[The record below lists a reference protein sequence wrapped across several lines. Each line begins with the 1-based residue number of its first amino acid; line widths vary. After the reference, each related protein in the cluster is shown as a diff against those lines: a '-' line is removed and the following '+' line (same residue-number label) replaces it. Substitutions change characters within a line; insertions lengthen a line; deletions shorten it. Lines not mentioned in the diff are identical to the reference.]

1 MSAPTGGG
9 KIQCDLNGIESNKT
23 RQNNYTIQQLSVRQV
38 IERLYTSSTAILV
51 ALEELLEKTKDA
63 MGVVDM
69 EERWGMIQGEM
80 ADQQRNK
87 QL

>member
-1 MSAPTGGG
+1 
-9 KIQCDLNGIESNKT
+9 
-23 RQNNYTIQQLSVRQV
+23 
-38 IERLYTSSTAILV
+38 V

-80 ADQQRNK
+80 ADQQINK